1 MKKLF
6 ALSVFSLIVSS
17 AICGC
22 ASYSPSD
29 GETYFRSGE
38 VYRMITLQGEPENVQ
53 NFPLEVIVDKNPVFT
68 EDVVTIKISEY
79 FPYGS
84 IFFENPYAVNSE
96 GATVISDILGA
107 SNSVQDSLIL
117 LNGTNLYTY
126 TPKEYLGITMD
137 FTFDTTKLSD
147 NEYVGF
153 TGDVEIYTFSYVDRA
168 VDDGAV
174 VGNGTFRAIKCV
186 ERTLVEIFRL

>member
-1 MKKLF
+1 MFTDVKIHQCMF
-6 ALSVFSLIVSS
+6 DI
-17 AICGC
+17 
-22 ASYSPSD
+22 D
-29 GETYFRSGE
+29 
-38 VYRMITLQGEPENVQ
+38 TL
-53 NFPLEVIVDKNPVFT
+53 
-68 EDVVTIKISEY
+68 
-79 FPYGS
+79 
-84 IFFENPYAVNSE
+84 
-96 GATVISDILGA
+96 
-107 SNSVQDSLIL
+107 
-117 LNGTNLYTY
+117 
-126 TPKEYLGITMD
+126 EYLGITMD

>member
-1 MKKLF
+1 MSIKIFSMKKLF
-6 ALSVFSLIVSS
+6 ALSVFSLIVSLG
-17 AICGC
+17 IC
-22 ASYSPSD
+22 
-29 GETYFRSGE
+29 
-38 VYRMITLQGEPENVQ
+38 
-53 NFPLEVIVDKNPVFT
+53 
-68 EDVVTIKISEY
+68 
-79 FPYGS
+79 
-84 IFFENPYAVNSE
+84 
-96 GATVISDILGA
+96 
-107 SNSVQDSLIL
+107 VQDSLIL

-186 ERTLVEIFRL
+186 ERTLV

>member
-1 MKKLF
+1 
-6 ALSVFSLIVSS
+6 
-17 AICGC
+17 
-22 ASYSPSD
+22 
-29 GETYFRSGE
+29 
-38 VYRMITLQGEPENVQ
+38 MITLQGEPENVQ
-53 NFPLEVIVDKNPVFT
+53 NFPLEVIVDKNQAFT
-68 EDVVTIKISEY
+68 EDVVSIKISEY

-84 IFFENPYAVNSE
+84 IFFENQYAVNPE
-96 GATVISDILGA
+96 GATVISDMLGA

-126 TPKEYLGITMD
+126 TSKEYLGITMD

-174 VGNGTFRAIKCV
+174 MGNGTFRVIKCV